1 MFKTLTL
8 AIAATGLV
16 ATTSIPQDAAART
29 RHHTT
34 RHHHHYTRKS
44 CRTSANTGTAIGAIA
59 GGALGYNTG
68 NHGTGSTLLGAG
80 LGGLAGH
87 QIAKSHC
94 KRVKA
99 RR

>member
-16 ATTSIPQDAAART
+16 AATSIPDDASAAT
-29 RHHTT
+29 R
-34 RHHHHYTRKS
+34 RHVARHHYTKKR
-44 CRTSANTGTAIGAIA
+44 CRVSANTGTAVGALA
-59 GGALGYNTG
+59 GGAIGYNAG

-80 LGGLAGH
+80 LGALAGH
-87 QIAKSHC
+87 QVAKSHC
-94 KRVKA
+94 KYKKA